1 LGEEEAHPTITGQDR
16 IDWIMAKDITMPQ
29 NPVNPVH
36 PIDKKIPEEFCRID
50 GFASFNPSWRDQ
62 VYNQIP

>member
-1 LGEEEAHPTITGQDR
+1 
-16 IDWIMAKDITMPQ
+16 MAKDITMPQ

-50 GFASFNPSWRDQ
+50 GFASFNLSRRDQ